1 MAVVGEDIPRELK
14 RRRQW
19 VAARITPD
27 PDRPDKS
34 NKRPIDP
41 HTGGAASTTDAS
53 TWGAFEE
60 AVAAAERLPAGTGA
74 VGFVFTADDPYCG
87 VDFDA
92 CYKDG
97 RTSPEVLDWVRQL
110 DSYTEKSISGLG
122 LHVICKGVLPPGG
135 RRKGGIEMYDRSR
148 FFVMTGKAVPGL
160 LWVNERN
167 EALAKLH
174 KAVFGEAQDTPPA
187 LAAPSAIAAK
197 TVPTAPPDLAAPAVQ
212 GAPSARAKTPVLAA
226 AAAQAGPASARPLSL
241 AGDEL
246 LRRARSAAH
255 GDAFDRLWRGDASA
269 YPSHSEA
276 DLALAC
282 HLAFWTGGDL
292 PRMDA
297 LFRQSGLYR
306 PKWDQKHY
314 GNGTT
319 YGAATLDRALR
330 LTTRFYAPGARPDVA
345 ALEPPEEPG
354 WLEEDCFSPD
364 QVPEEPDWLA
374 VPGVAA
380 AHPTGAV
387 AGIPT
392 GAAGNSTGA
401 AGISARDAAGISAR
415 DAALTLTGASGSGA
429 AAASPDLAE
438 IPPLPAAAQ
447 LDPGLAAGAAPW
459 LDAYIEFSRAWA
471 PRAFDDFHEA
481 VGLWLLS
488 TVAARR
494 VVTHLGPPRFTN
506 IYIANVARS
515 SIWTKTT
522 AAGIGGDVLAE
533 AGLRFLLA
541 PDECTPQAYVVAAA
555 NTGRVDWERL
565 SPEQDAQTRLEIGFA
580 AQRGWAYDEFGMK
593 VDAMMRD
600 NGPMAEFRGL
610 LRRFDDCPERY
621 EYVTMGRGSA
631 VMDRPY
637 LALLASMT
645 PADLA
650 RHARAGGPLWQDGFW
665 ARFAFVAPPV
675 DATPALGRFPPG
687 RRTPPPDLVRGLR
700 EWHEW
705 LGVPEV
711 IVTERAGDDSKV
723 KTTEWDVFINRPE
736 PRECTLGAGVEDAF
750 YRYHDALTQL
760 ITEGGNPDWDG
771 NYSRFAEKALRVASL
786 LASMENH
793 GLIELRHWARGQAVA
808 ERWRAGLHHVYA
820 AVNSSAASP
829 QVLAEEKILRIVRK
843 LGQATVRDVLSNARD
858 LTSLA
863 CSTTM
868 EAMAKVGVLEV
879 VRKTRIGTPV
889 YAPARELER
898 AG

>member
-1 MAVVGEDIPRELK
+1 MAVVGEDIPREL
-14 RRRQW
+14 RRQRQW

-27 PDRPDKS
+27 PNRPGKS

-41 HTGGAASTTDAS
+41 HTGGAASTTDGA
-53 TWGAFEE
+53 TWGAFDE

-87 VDFDA
+87 IDFDA
-92 CYKDG
+92 CYEDG
-97 RTSPEVLDWVRQL
+97 RISPEILGWVRQL
-110 DSYTEKSISGLG
+110 DSYTEKSISGQG
-122 LHVICKGVLPPGG
+122 LHVICKGALPPGG
-135 RRKGGIEMYDRSR
+135 RRKRGIEMYDRSR
-148 FFVMTGKAVPGL
+148 FFVMTGKALPGL
-160 LWVNERN
+160 LWVNERT
-167 EALAKLH
+167 EPLAKLH
-174 KAVFGEAQDTPPA
+174 KAVFGEAQGAPAAPPV
-187 LAAPSAIAAK
+187 LAAPS
-197 TVPTAPPDLAAPAVQ
+197 VFAAP
-212 GAPSARAKTPVLAA
+212 PVLAA
-226 AAAQAGPASARPLSL
+226 TTVTAAPPAFATPPAQAAATVQATTAAQPAAAVQPAATAQSGPVSGRSLSL
-241 AGDEL
+241 SDDEL
-246 LRRARSAAH
+246 LRRARSSAH
-255 GDAFDRLWRGDASA
+255 GDGFDRLWRGDVSA

-276 DLALAC
+276 DLALAR

-292 PRMDA
+292 PRMDV

-314 GNGTT
+314 GNGAT

-330 LTTRFYAPGARPDVA
+330 HTTRFYAPGARPDLA
-345 ALEPPEEPG
+345 AGEPPAEPD
-354 WLEEDCFSPD
+354 LPEEDCFTPD
-364 QVPEEPDWLA
+364 QAPEEPEWLS
-374 VPGVAA
+374 
-380 AHPTGAV
+380 
-387 AGIPT
+387 IP
-392 GAAGNSTGA
+392 
-401 AGISARDAAGISAR
+401 
-415 DAALTLTGASGSGA
+415 GA
-429 AAASPDLAE
+429 AAAPPDLAE
-438 IPPLPAAAQ
+438 CPPLPAAAQ

-481 VGLWLLS
+481 VGLWVLS

-522 AAGIGGDVLAE
+522 AAAIGGDVLAE

-555 NTGRVDWERL
+555 NTGRSDWDRL
-565 SPEQDAQTRLEIGFA
+565 SPEQDAQARLDIGFA
-580 AQRGWAYDEFGMK
+580 GQRGWAYDEFGMK

-610 LRRFDDCPERY
+610 LRRLDDCPDRY

-637 LALLASMT
+637 LALLASLT
-645 PADLA
+645 PADLV

-675 DATPALGRFPPG
+675 DAIPALGRFPPG
-687 RRTPPPDLVRGLR
+687 RRTPPPDLVQGLR

-711 IVTERAGDDSKV
+711 IVTERTGEDPKV
-723 KTTEWDVFINRPE
+723 KTKEWDVFVNRPE

-808 ERWRAGLHHVYA
+808 ERWRAGLHHVYD

-829 QVLAEEKILRIVRK
+829 QVLTEEKILRIVRK
-843 LGQATVRDVLSNARD
+843 LGQATVRDVLTYGRD

-879 VRKTRIGTPV
+879 VRKTRAGTLV
-889 YAPARELER
+889 YAPARDLDG

>member
-1 MAVVGEDIPRELK
+1 MVVVGEDIPRELK
-14 RRRQW
+14 LRRQW

-27 PDRPDKS
+27 PDRPGKS
-34 NKRPIDP
+34 SKRPIDP
-41 HTGGAASTTDAS
+41 RTGGAASTTDGA
-53 TWGAFEE
+53 TWGAFDE

-87 VDFDA
+87 IDFDG
-92 CYKDG
+92 CYEDG
-97 RTSPEVLDWVRQL
+97 RISPEILGWVRQL

-122 LHVICKGVLPPGG
+122 LHVICKGVLPQGG

-148 FFVMTGKAVPGL
+148 FFVMTGKALPGL
-160 LWVNERN
+160 LWVNERAA
-167 EALAKLH
+167 ALAKLH
-174 KAVFGEAQDTPPA
+174 GAVFGEAQGA
-187 LAAPSAIAAK
+187 LAAPS
-197 TVPTAPPDLAAPAVQ
+197 VLTAPVATPAHAAHATPAVLAEKPVHAAPAAAV
-212 GAPSARAKTPVLAA
+212 AATTPR
-226 AAAQAGPASARPLSL
+226 AGPVPARPRSL
-241 AGDEL
+241 PDDEL
-246 LRRARSAAH
+246 LRRACSSAH

-292 PRMDA
+292 SRMDA

-306 PKWDQKHY
+306 PKWNQKHY

-330 LTTRFYAPGARPDVA
+330 HTTRFYSPEPRPDLA
-345 ALEPPEEPG
+345 AVEPPEEPG
-354 WLEEDCFSPD
+354 RLAEDCFAPD
-364 QVPEEPDWLA
+364 QPPEEPEWLSM
-374 VPGVAA
+374 PGAA
-380 AHPTGAV
+380 AGSPTGASEGGT
-387 AGIPT
+387 A
-392 GAAGNSTGA
+392 GAAQ
-401 AGISARDAAGISAR
+401 
-415 DAALTLTGASGSGA
+415 
-429 AAASPDLAE
+429 PDLAE
-438 IPPLPAAAQ
+438 CPPLPAAAQ
-447 LDPGLAAGAAPW
+447 LDPGLAARAAPW
-459 LDAYIEFSRAWA
+459 LGAYIEFSRAWA

-481 VGLWLLS
+481 VGLWVLS

-522 AAGIGGDVLAE
+522 AAAIGGDILAA

-555 NTGRVDWERL
+555 NTGRVDWDRL
-565 SPEQDAQTRLEIGFA
+565 TPEQDAQARLNIGFA

-610 LRRFDDCPERY
+610 LRRFDDCPDRY

-687 RRTPPPDLVRGLR
+687 RRTPPPDLVNGLR

-711 IVTERAGDDSKV
+711 TVTDRIGDDPKV
-723 KTTEWDVFINRPE
+723 KTTEWDVFINRPD

-750 YRYHDALTQL
+750 YRYHDALMQL

-786 LASMENH
+786 LASMEN
-793 GLIELRHWARGQAVA
+793 GGAIELRHWARGQAVA
-808 ERWRAGLHHVYA
+808 ERWRAGLHHVYD

-829 QVLAEEKILRIVRK
+829 QVLTEEKILRIVRK
-843 LGQATVRDVLSNARD
+843 LGQAKVRDVYTNIKD
-858 LTSLA
+858 LTSMT

-879 VRKTRIGTPV
+879 VGKTRAGTLV
-889 YAPARELER
+889 YAPARDLDG

>member
-27 PDRPDKS
+27 PDRPGKS

-41 HTGGAASTTDAS
+41 RTGGAASTTDEA
-53 TWGAFEE
+53 TWGAFDE

-87 VDFDA
+87 VDFDY
-92 CYKDG
+92 CCEDG
-97 RTSPEVLDWVRQL
+97 RISPEILGWVRQL

-135 RRKGGIEMYDRSR
+135 RRRGGIEMYDRSR
-148 FFVMTGKAVPGL
+148 FFVMTGRALPGL
-160 LWVNERN
+160 LWVNERT

-174 KAVFGEAQDTPPA
+174 GAVFGEGQGAPTA
-187 LAAPSAIAAK
+187 LAATTAQEV
-197 TVPTAPPDLAAPAVQ
+197 TTAP
-212 GAPSARAKTPVLAA
+212 
-226 AAAQAGPASARPLSL
+226 AGPVSGRGRSL
-241 AGDEL
+241 PDDEL
-246 LRRARSAAH
+246 LRRARGAAH
-255 GDAFDRLWRGDASA
+255 GDGFDRLWRGDASA

-292 PRMDA
+292 TRMDA

-306 PKWDQKHY
+306 PKWDKKHY
-314 GNGTT
+314 SSGAT
-319 YGAATLDRALR
+319 YGATTLDRALQH
-330 LTTRFYAPGARPDVA
+330 TTQFYAPGARPDVA
-345 ALEPPEEPG
+345 AMEPPAEPGWPEEDCFAPDQPPEEPE
-354 WLEEDCFSPD
+354 WLSM
-364 QVPEEPDWLA
+364 
-374 VPGVAA
+374 PG
-380 AHPTGAV
+380 
-387 AGIPT
+387 
-392 GAAGNSTGA
+392 
-401 AGISARDAAGISAR
+401 DAAGIPNG
-415 DAALTLTGASGSGA
+415 DAALTSTGASGGGA
-429 AAASPDLAE
+429 AAAQPDLSE
-438 IPPLPAAAQ
+438 CPPLPAAAQ
-447 LDPGLAAGAAPW
+447 LDPSLAVGAAPW
-459 LDAYIEFSRAWA
+459 LDAYIAFSRAWA

-481 VGLWLLS
+481 VGLWVLS

-506 IYIANVARS
+506 LYIANVARS

-522 AAGIGGDVLAE
+522 AAGIGSDVLAE

-555 NTGRVDWERL
+555 NTRSIDWDRL
-565 SPEQDAQTRLEIGFA
+565 APDQDAQTRLEISFA

-637 LALLASMT
+637 LALLASLT
-645 PADLA
+645 PADLV

-687 RRTPPPDLVRGLR
+687 RRTPPPDLVDGLR
-700 EWHEW
+700 EWHGW

-711 IVTERAGDDSKV
+711 TVTERAGDDPKV
-723 KTTEWDVFINRPE
+723 KTKEWDVFINRPA

-786 LASMENH
+786 LASMENQ
-793 GLIELRHWARGQAVA
+793 GAIELRHWARGQAVA
-808 ERWRAGLHHVYA
+808 ERWRAGLHHVYD

-829 QVLAEEKILRIVRK
+829 QVLTEEKILRIVRK
-843 LGQATVRDVLSNARD
+843 LGQAKVRDVCTYTKD

-868 EAMAKVGVLEV
+868 EAMAKVGILEV
-879 VRKTRIGTPV
+879 VRKTRAGTLV
-889 YAPARELER
+889 YAPARDLEGAR
-898 AG
+898 

>member
-1 MAVVGEDIPRELK
+1 MVVVAGEDIPRELK
-14 RRRQW
+14 LRRQW
-19 VAARITPD
+19 VAACITPD
-27 PDRPDKS
+27 PDRPGKS

-41 HTGGAASTTDAS
+41 RTGGPASTTNRD
-53 TWGAFEE
+53 TWGAFDE

-92 CYKDG
+92 CYEDG
-97 RTSPEVLDWVRQL
+97 RLSPEILGWVRQL
-110 DSYTEKSISGLG
+110 DSYTEKSISGQG

-148 FFVMTGKAVPGL
+148 FFVMTGKALPGL
-160 LWVNERN
+160 LWVNERTA
-167 EALAKLH
+167 ALAKLH
-174 KAVFGEAQDTPPA
+174 GVVFGEVQGAPQALAAPAAAGAVAPSAVLAEEPA
-187 LAAPSAIAAK
+187 LAAA
-197 TVPTAPPDLAAPAVQ
+197 
-212 GAPSARAKTPVLAA
+212 TPRP
-226 AAAQAGPASARPLSL
+226 GPVSARPLSL
-241 AGDEL
+241 PDDEL

-255 GDAFDRLWRGDASA
+255 GDGFDRLWRGDASA

-292 PRMDA
+292 ARMDA

-319 YGAATLDRALR
+319 YGAATLDRALHY
-330 LTTRFYAPGARPDVA
+330 TTRFYAPGARPEVA
-345 ALEPPEEPG
+345 AVEPPPEPG
-354 WLEEDCFSPD
+354 WPEEDCFTPD
-364 QVPEEPDWLA
+364 QAPEEPDWLRM
-374 VPGVAA
+374 PGVAA
-380 AHPTGAV
+380 
-387 AGIPT
+387 
-392 GAAGNSTGA
+392 
-401 AGISARDAAGISAR
+401 GISTRDAAGISTR
-415 DAALTLTGASGSGA
+415 DAALTEAGAGGDGA
-429 AAASPDLAE
+429 ATVAPDLAE
-438 IPPLPAAAQ
+438 CPPLPAAAQ
-447 LDPGLAAGAAPW
+447 LDPSLAAGAAPW

-481 VGLWLLS
+481 VGLWVLS

-506 IYIANVARS
+506 MYIANVARS

-522 AAGIGGDVLAE
+522 AAAIGSDVLAA

-555 NTGRVDWERL
+555 NTGRFDWDRL

-637 LALLASMT
+637 LALLASLT

-675 DATPALGRFPPG
+675 DAIPALGRFPPG
-687 RRTPPPDLVRGLR
+687 RRTPPPDLVNGLR

-711 IVTERAGDDSKV
+711 TVTERTGDDPKV
-723 KTTEWDVFINRPE
+723 KTKEWDVFINRPD
-736 PRECTLGAGVEDAF
+736 PQECTLGAGVEDAF

-760 ITEGGNPDWDG
+760 ISEGGNPDWDG

-786 LASMENH
+786 LASIEN
-793 GLIELRHWARGQAVA
+793 GGTIELRHWARGQAVA

-829 QVLAEEKILRIVRK
+829 QVLTEEKILRIVRK
-843 LGQATVRDVLSNARD
+843 LGQATVRDVLKHARD
-858 LTSLA
+858 VTSLA
-863 CSTTM
+863 CSATM

-889 YAPARELER
+889 YAPGRELDSL
-898 AG
+898 G

>member
-27 PDRPDKS
+27 PDRPGKS

-41 HTGGAASTTDAS
+41 HTGGAASTTDET
-53 TWGAFEE
+53 TWGAFDE

-74 VGFVFTADDPYCG
+74 VGFVFSADDPYCG
-87 VDFDA
+87 IDFDA
-92 CYKDG
+92 CYEDG
-97 RTSPEVLDWVRQL
+97 RISPEILGWVRQL

-122 LHVICKGVLPPGG
+122 LHVICKGALPPGG
-135 RRKGGIEMYDRSR
+135 RRKGGIEVYDRSR
-148 FFVMTGKAVPGL
+148 FFVMTGKALPGL
-160 LWVNERN
+160 LWVNERT
-167 EALAKLH
+167 EPLAKLH
-174 KAVFGEAQDTPPA
+174 TAIFGEGQDAPTV
-187 LAAPSAIAAK
+187 LAAP
-197 TVPTAPPDLAAPAVQ
+197 
-212 GAPSARAKTPVLAA
+212 PVLAVTTVQEATA
-226 AAAQAGPASARPLSL
+226 AEPAGPVSGRSPSLSD
-241 AGDEL
+241 DEL
-246 LRRARSAAH
+246 LRRARSSAH
-255 GDAFDRLWRGDASA
+255 GDGFDRLWRGDASA
-269 YPSHSEA
+269 YASHSEA
-276 DLALAC
+276 DMALAC

-297 LFRQSGLYR
+297 LFRQSGLCR
-306 PKWDQKHY
+306 PKWDEKHY
-314 GNGTT
+314 GNGAT

-330 LTTRFYAPGARPDVA
+330 HTTRFYSPGA
-345 ALEPPEEPG
+345 PEEPG
-354 WLEEDCFSPD
+354 WPEEDCFPPD
-364 QVPEEPDWLA
+364 QPPEEPEWLCEA
-374 VPGVAA
+374 GVEVAA
-380 AHPTGAV
+380 PT
-387 AGIPT
+387 
-392 GAAGNSTGA
+392 
-401 AGISARDAAGISAR
+401 RDAAGIS
-415 DAALTLTGASGSGA
+415 TGDA
-429 AAASPDLAE
+429 AAAQPDLAE
-438 IPPLPAAAQ
+438 CPPLPASAQ

-481 VGLWLLS
+481 VGLWVLS

-506 IYIANVARS
+506 LYIANVARS

-522 AAGIGGDVLAE
+522 AAAIGGDLLAA

-555 NTGRVDWERL
+555 NTGRVDWDRL
-565 SPEQDAQTRLEIGFA
+565 SPEQDARTRLEISFA

-621 EYVTMGRGSA
+621 EYVTTGRGSA

-637 LALLASMT
+637 LALLASLT

-650 RHARAGGPLWQDGFW
+650 RHGRARGPLWQDGFW

-675 DATPALGRFPPG
+675 DAAPALGRFPPG
-687 RRTPPPDLVRGLR
+687 RRTPPSDLVQGLR

-711 IVTERAGDDSKV
+711 IVTERTGDDSKV
-723 KTTEWDVFINRPE
+723 KTKEWDVFIDRPA

-750 YRYHDALTQL
+750 YRYHDALTHL

-786 LASMENH
+786 LASIENR
-793 GLIELRHWARGQAVA
+793 GPVELRHWARGQAVA
-808 ERWRAGLHHVYA
+808 ERWRAGLYHVYA
-820 AVNSSAASP
+820 AVNSTAASP
-829 QVLAEEKILRIVRK
+829 QVLEEEKILRIVRK
-843 LGQATVRDVLSNARD
+843 LGKATVRDVVTYGKD

-863 CSTTM
+863 CYKTM

-879 VRKTRIGTPV
+879 VRQSRAGTPV
-889 YAPARELER
+889 YAPSRDTGGAR
-898 AG
+898 